1 MSDGIATYHI
11 NGVNYIVTAVGYEP
25 EHFNCSND
33 NNDIDDRSG
42 KKGVEAENVTIGNVG
57 EKIYAF
63 IGLER
68 IGGVMM
74 YDVTNPE
81 KISYANYINSRDF
94 SADIAGD
101 DSPEG
106 LCFISESES
115 VDGNAHFLAKIQRKS
130 TGRSRK

>member
-1 MSDGIATYHI
+1 MHVGWDCNISY

-115 VDGNAHFLAKIQRKS
+115 LDGNAHFGITKRRRYTL
-130 TGRSRK
+130 

>member
-106 LCFISESES
+106 FISESES
-115 VDGNAHFLAKIQRKS
+115 LDGNAHFGITKRRRYTL
-130 TGRSRK
+130 